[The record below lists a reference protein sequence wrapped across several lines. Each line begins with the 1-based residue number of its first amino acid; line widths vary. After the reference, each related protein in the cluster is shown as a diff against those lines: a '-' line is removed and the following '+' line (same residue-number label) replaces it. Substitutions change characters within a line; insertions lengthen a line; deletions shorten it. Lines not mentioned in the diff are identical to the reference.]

1 VSDLEIVELAIPSA
15 LDAPGGAEFA
25 EMTGVRNDIEEAV
38 VGSRVLA
45 FDASELLPLWQDV
58 HEPKRLL
65 VARVEGHIVARA
77 MYEYTT
83 ETDDPVGWVQV
94 EVLDTFRRHGIGQA
108 LYDALVTLARADGK
122 TVLQSAFLGR
132 VDVPG
137 PRIESPTGF
146 GSVPAD
152 DDGARF
158 ALRHGFQLEQVYR
171 ASKVDLPTDPRLL
184 AELRNT
190 AELAAG
196 TDYRVLAWE
205 GRTPDDRMDDIALL
219 HTRMSTDAPSA
230 ELDIVEEVWTAERV
244 RNHDDLDESSPR
256 LRLTSAVEH
265 RPSGRLVGYTE
276 LSIPPETVRP
286 VVQFDTLVLSEHR
299 GHRLGMLLKV
309 ANIQELEARHAG
321 HPVITTTN
329 AEENRHML
337 SVNEAVGFVAFGYE
351 GAWKRAMP

>member
-1 VSDLEIVELAIPSA
+1 MSEFEIVELEIPLA
-15 LDAPGGAEFA
+15 LDAAGGAEFA
-25 EMTGVRNDIEEAV
+25 EMTSVRNEIEEAV

-45 FDASELLPLWQDV
+45 FEAGELLPIWQDV

-65 VARVEGHIVARA
+65 VARVEERIVGRA

-83 ETDDPVGWVQV
+83 ETDDQVGWVQI
-94 EVLDTFRRHGIGQA
+94 EVLADFRRRGIGQA
-108 LYDALVTLARADGK
+108 LYDALVTLARTDGR

-137 PRIESPTGF
+137 PRVESPTGF
-146 GSVPAD
+146 GSVPAL

-158 ALRHGFQLEQVYR
+158 AARLGFQLEQVYR
-171 ASKVDLPTDPRLL
+171 ASKIDLPTDPLLL
-184 AELRNT
+184 AGLRSR

-196 TDYRVLAWE
+196 QDYRVLTWE
-205 GRTPDDRMDDIALL
+205 GRTPENRIDDLALL

-256 LRLTSAVEH
+256 VRLTSAIEH

-276 LSIPPETVRP
+276 LSIPPERVRP

-309 ANIQELEARHAG
+309 ANMQELEARHPG

-337 SVNEAVGFVAFGYE
+337 SVNEAVGFVPFGYE